1 MKYLFLIIS
10 ISISSKI
17 YSQFYDISN
26 KDSIEIIISKNKI
39 IQNKIQIV
47 NKKEFSIIEI
57 HKLSLSFYPKKN
69 LEKQVLKKV
78 KNFIKDYEK
87 GLTQE
92 KLKLKYDDIYRD
104 SVLIS
109 KQSLTLFDKRKILPK
124 INVIKIELDKN
135 ENVYRD
141 LDLYCI
147 DVLNTQTCSNSIIS
161 LNSVKFYNLIKE

>member
-47 NKKEFSIIEI
+47 NKKEFSIIGM
-57 HKLSLSFYPKKN
+57 HKLSVSFYPKKN

-78 KNFIKDYEK
+78 KKFIKDYEK

-92 KLKLKYDDIYRD
+92 KLKYDDIYRD

>member
-1 MKYLFLIIS
+1 
-10 ISISSKI
+10 
-17 YSQFYDISN
+17 
-26 KDSIEIIISKNKI
+26 I

-47 NKKEFSIIEI
+47 NKKEFSIIGM
-57 HKLSLSFYPKKN
+57 HKLSVSFYPKKN

-78 KNFIKDYEK
+78 KKFIKDYEK

-92 KLKLKYDDIYRD
+92 KLKYDDIYRD